1 MSVATEKPSLRG
13 FFTDLRGP
21 ALVIFLT
28 CLIGWSLSSMDSS
41 LFAYAIPGIRAEFG
55 AGIDDLGWVL
65 SVSFVFS
72 AVAAV
77 VIGTCTDIYG
87 RRKMFMI
94 CLALSALLVGLHA
107 FVVGLVS
114 LTILRMLA
122 FGVGNGLSPITNS
135 YVAETAP
142 TRYRG
147 MLIALLQCGYPI
159 GWFVAALFV
168 APMISAFGWRYIF
181 MPALL
186 VIPLAFMLA
195 KKLPESARFAEAR
208 AKEKAGESQGSPLA
222 KIGELFTPGQRH
234 RTIVIAIVFFLYG
247 GAYAGTAFYFPSYF
261 NEFRGYSMAEAT
273 QIVGLSNLVGVM
285 GYATVAILGEFYMT
299 RRNVCILWAA
309 LGMLAILAVLWLP
322 QTYTQDAI
330 AFAIMS
336 ALLYGNAAAL
346 TMLLAESF
354 PTRIRA
360 TGAGFAGSFMLNIGH
375 ATFPVGVAAGI
386 KTIGWQWAF
395 TLGVVPPLVIVII
408 ALLTLP
414 NYKSGLDL
422 DEITK

>member
-1 MSVATEKPSLRG
+1 MQVIADKPSLRG
-13 FFTDLRGP
+13 FFTEFRGP
-21 ALVIFLT
+21 GLIIFLT

-41 LFAYAIPGIRAEFG
+41 LFAYAIPGIRTEFG

-72 AVAAV
+72 AIAAV
-77 VIGTCTDIYG
+77 VIGMCTDIYG
-87 RRKMFMI
+87 RRKMFMV
-94 CLALSALLVGLHA
+94 CLALSALMVGLHSV
-107 FVVGLVS
+107 VVGLVS
-114 LTILRMLA
+114 LTVLRMLA

-186 VIPLAFMLA
+186 VIPLAFLLA
-195 KKLPESARFAEAR
+195 KRLPESARFAEAR
-208 AKEKAGESQGSPLA
+208 AKEKAGEKQGSA
-222 KIGELFTPGQRH
+222 VSKIGELFKPGQRH
-234 RTIVIAIVFFLYG
+234 RTIVISIVFFLYG

-273 QIVGLSNLVGVM
+273 QIVGLSNGVGVL

-299 RRNVCILWAA
+299 RRNVCVLWAV
-309 LGMLAILAVLWLP
+309 LGMFAILALLWLP
-322 QTYTQDAI
+322 QTYAQDAI
-330 AFAIMS
+330 AYAIMS

-360 TGAGFAGSFMLNIGH
+360 TGAGFAGSFMMNIGH
-375 ATFPVGVAAGI
+375 AVFPVGVAAGI
-386 KTIGWQWAF
+386 KSIGWQWAF
-395 TLGVVPPLVIVII
+395 TLGVVPPLIIVIV

-422 DEITK
+422 DEIAK